1 MLPFDDADPRELVE
15 EGWDS
20 DADWGYGG
28 QEPCCSP
35 PLAPLD
41 GGLTSRTS
49 SSSSVG
55 SDPGPFS
62 VMRPLDDADPRE
74 LAREGWDS
82 DADWDCGGPE
92 TERERERAGE
102 VRLYYS
108 LGY

>member
-1 MLPFDDADPRELVE
+1 MLPFDDADPRELVG

-28 QEPCCSP
+28 PEPCCSP

-55 SDPGPFS
+55 SDPGPFI

-82 DADWDCGGPE
+82 DRIGI
-92 TERERERAGE
+92 AGVLKPA
-102 VRLYYS
+102 VRLPLF
-108 LGY
+108 LGSRHRGNQE